1 MPIIVS
7 DASPLHY
14 LVLIGEVDLLPALY
28 GSVLLPQAVAEEL
41 RRPQTPAAVRD
52 WLSHSPAWLEIV
64 APGARGRAE
73 TMGGISLSA
82 LAYLGEG
89 EREAII
95 LALDRRADLL
105 LIDDRKGVEEA
116 RRFGLTVTGTLGVLE
131 RAAERA
137 LIELPAAVS
146 RLQATNFRAAPD
158 VMRALLERDAE
169 RKK

>member
-1 MPIIVS
+1 MPIVVS

-14 LVLIGEVDLLPALY
+14 FILIGEVGLLPALY

-41 RRPQTPAAVRD
+41 RRPQTPAAIRD

-64 APGARGRAE
+64 APGARGRAG
-73 TMGGISLSA
+73 TMGGILPAA

-95 LALDRRADLL
+95 LALDRCADLL
-105 LIDDRKGVEEA
+105 LIDDREGVEQA
-116 RRFGLTVTGTLGVLE
+116 RRFRLKVTGTLGVFE

-137 LIELPAAVS
+137 LIDLPPQSVACKPQTSAP
-146 RLQATNFRAAPD
+146 RLT
-158 VMRALLERDAE
+158 
-169 RKK
+169 